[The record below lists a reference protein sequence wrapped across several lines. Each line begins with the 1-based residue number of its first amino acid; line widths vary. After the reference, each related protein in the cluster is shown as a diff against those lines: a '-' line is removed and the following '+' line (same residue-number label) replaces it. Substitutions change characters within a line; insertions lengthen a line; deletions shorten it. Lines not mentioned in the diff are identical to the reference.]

1 MFYTHPCTLNQEHKR
16 LVNFFWKL
24 NFSNKE
30 IMPNSISLVQLIE
43 NIQLYLIEKYST
55 FLQAVSILQSKP
67 YLV

>member
-1 MFYTHPCTLNQEHKR
+1 MFYTHQCTPNQEHKL
-16 LVNFFWKL
+16 LVIFFWKL